1 MFYTRVTLLAQNI
14 MVLQVVLIWAEEHVV
29 YCYALQFVIT
39 STQTATICVFCRL
52 SCVLHVLINV
62 VEDFINNETVE
73 TPCISVE
80 EEVKVD
86 TLRIAKE
93 IMEYFSEQRK
103 AFVLVSLSCILTLS
117 WFGLWAIVTQVFYNL
132 DWSLHIVKNWSFTSE
147 LCGKINLFSLS
158 DIDLVWTVLQIR
170 LLGH

>member
-1 MFYTRVTLLAQNI
+1 M
-14 MVLQVVLIWAEEHVV
+14 
-29 YCYALQFVIT
+29 
-39 STQTATICVFCRL
+39 
-52 SCVLHVLINV
+52 LINV

-103 AFVLVSLSCILTLS
+103 AFVLVSL
-117 WFGLWAIVTQVFYNL
+117 
-132 DWSLHIVKNWSFTSE
+132 
-147 LCGKINLFSLS
+147 
-158 DIDLVWTVLQIR
+158 
-170 LLGH
+170 

>member
-1 MFYTRVTLLAQNI
+1 M
-14 MVLQVVLIWAEEHVV
+14 
-29 YCYALQFVIT
+29 
-39 STQTATICVFCRL
+39 
-52 SCVLHVLINV
+52 LINV

-117 WFGLWAIVTQVFYNL
+117 WFGL
-132 DWSLHIVKNWSFTSE
+132 
-147 LCGKINLFSLS
+147 
-158 DIDLVWTVLQIR
+158 
-170 LLGH
+170 